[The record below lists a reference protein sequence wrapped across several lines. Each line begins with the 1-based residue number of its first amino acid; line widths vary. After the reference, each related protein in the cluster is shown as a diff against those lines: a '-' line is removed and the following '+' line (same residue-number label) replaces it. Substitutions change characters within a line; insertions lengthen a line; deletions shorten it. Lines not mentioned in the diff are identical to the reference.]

1 MLIAEFC
8 RQAGLTRDAVR
19 LYVKLGLITPG
30 VGANASNRYQQFAA
44 ADVERAALIRTG
56 QQLGFTLKQIVAL
69 NREYETGAMDAGRKL
84 TVMRDQLEAVEAQ
97 AERIRVMRKYLRA
110 KIAWLEGGERGAEPA
125 FCGMRSS
132 DLARPP
138 RAIQRVA

>member
-19 LYVKLGLITPG
+19 LYVKLGLITPALG
-30 VGANASNRYQQFAA
+30 VNGSNRYQQFTAS
-44 ADVERAALIRTG
+44 DVERAALIRTG

-69 NREYETGAMDAGRKL
+69 NREYEAGAMDTGRKL
-84 TVMRDQLEAVEAQ
+84 AVMRNQLQAVELQ

-110 KIAWLEGGERGAEPA
+110 KVAWLEAGEQGAEPA
-125 FCGMRSS
+125 FCGLKQGAMADQVAPIR
-132 DLARPP
+132 R
-138 RAIQRVA
+138 RA